1 MSEQTTPADIVRPEM
16 DSAPSACCAAIAD
29 LRLRAAQAAAL
40 RDQQT
45 TPSTEG
51 IAPSSAPVGGA

>member
-1 MSEQTTPADIVRPEM
+1 MSEQTTSADTVRAEE

-40 RDQQT
+40 REQQAS
-45 TPSTEG
+45 PSPEG
-51 IAPSSAPVGGA
+51 ITSSSAPADGA